1 LSTQLLQ
8 TNFASQLGSTFNS
21 QEPVAT
27 ELNSNSHLPATNL
40 GGAAIAGEA
49 VETLPTDRTTSRD
62 VSTAPQH
69 LSQAFSRGQQTPI
82 SPQAMNT
89 ISPLG
94 VESSTMVGSTS
105 MSDKEVVSIV
115 ARTPSMS
122 EKEVIQ
128 SSPGSSL
135 STGRSFVASAD
146 RLATLG
152 EEQARLAEKRK
163 RFEALQAIE
172 AQEDDLK
179 RQIVEL
185 ET

>member
-1 LSTQLLQ
+1 
-8 TNFASQLGSTFNS
+8 
-21 QEPVAT
+21 
-27 ELNSNSHLPATNL
+27 
-40 GGAAIAGEA
+40 
-49 VETLPTDRTTSRD
+49 
-62 VSTAPQH
+62 
-69 LSQAFSRGQQTPI
+69 
-82 SPQAMNT
+82 
-89 ISPLG
+89 
-94 VESSTMVGSTS
+94 